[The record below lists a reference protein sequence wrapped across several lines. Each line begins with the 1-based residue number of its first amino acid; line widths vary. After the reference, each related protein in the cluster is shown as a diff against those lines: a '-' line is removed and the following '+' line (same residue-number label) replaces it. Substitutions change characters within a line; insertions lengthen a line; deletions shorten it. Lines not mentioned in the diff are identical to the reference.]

1 MAYGDLTT
9 LADVK
14 AWLQTG
20 QNPFPATDDALLQR
34 LITAASQFIQ
44 SWLGRQIAAADWLE
58 VRDGTGGQL
67 MVLANSPIT
76 AVLSLS
82 IDGLTIPAALADG
95 GFDAGY
101 TFTPTELALRG
112 YVFTRRPQNVIVT
125 YTAGYQTIPPDLA
138 QACTELVCLRH
149 RERSRIGEVSKALGG
164 GETVTFSQKDMSDD
178 VKTTLMSYRVAAPA
192 GLARRLAPTMTDAAL
207 LAGAF
212 VITPTIAGDMAFLA
226 RLDALPAA
234 MRAALAAESNRL
246 ARVRHRF
253 RLPGGRT
260 AGVPPAISAAVETAL
275 QQVFRQ

>member
-44 SWLGRQIAAADWLE
+44 SWLGRQIASADWLE

-76 AVLSLS
+76 EVLSLS
-82 IDGLTIPAALADG
+82 IDGLTIPAAPADG

-112 YVFTRRPQNVIVT
+112 YVFTRRPQNVVVI

-138 QACTELVCLRH
+138 QACIELVCQRY

-178 VKTTLMSYRVAAPA
+178 VKTTLLQYRLAAPA
-192 GLARRLAPTMTDAAL
+192 GLARQLAPTATDAAL
-207 LAGAF
+207 LAGA
-212 VITPTIAGDMAFLA
+212 L
-226 RLDALPAA
+226 
-234 MRAALAAESNRL
+234 
-246 ARVRHRF
+246 
-253 RLPGGRT
+253 
-260 AGVPPAISAAVETAL
+260 
-275 QQVFRQ
+275 